1 MNFARNAQSTLLTQ
15 LALTGLGFLL
25 SVVLARWLSPAD
37 RGLFAVVMTFVLIAD
52 YLTQLGLRLA
62 VIYRIGRAGT
72 PPARAV
78 AASVQLSLLAFALIA
93 TVVLLASDWLRARFL
108 DGSAEGFLWVALAL
122 TALEVFGGLFE
133 SIARAV
139 DRFDL
144 RNLHQIG
151 ITVVSLGAAAV
162 VLIGYGGGPLAALA
176 AIAGARAL
184 LGALFIG
191 FVVAQ
196 TGFDPR
202 PDRAELGATLRF
214 GLQGYLQML
223 FGKLHERVDV
233 LLLAWLAV
241 DPAQIAAYAIAVS
254 VIDRLR
260 VVPDAIGSALLPKLA
275 VLPHEETGVYTARI
289 TRHSLLWVC
298 ASALALGLVAPP
310 LLPLVFGPAYAAS
323 VAPFFVLLP
332 ATVLLT
338 VRRVLA
344 NYFTA
349 SGWPGFNA
357 GVQAIALAINVAVN
371 LVAIPRWGIVGA
383 AFASLCSYGFEGI
396 ATVVGFSRE
405 TGVPLR
411 ELIRFRRGDAE
422 PYVERLRDLFA
433 SRSDA

>member
-1 MNFARNAQSTLLTQ
+1 MNFARNAQSTLLTL

-37 RGLFAVVMTFVLIAD
+37 RGLFAMVMTFVLIAD
-52 YLTQLGLRLA
+52 QLTQLGLRLA
-62 VIYRIGRAGT
+62 VIYRIGRAGAPT
-72 PPARAV
+72 ARAV
-78 AASVQLSLLAFALIA
+78 AASVELSLLAFAVTA
-93 TVVLLASDWLRARFL
+93 TLALGAGDWLRAHFLADAPARFL
-108 DGSAEGFLWVALAL
+108 WIALVL

-133 SIARAV
+133 AIARAI

-144 RNLHQIG
+144 RNLHQIAITLVELCAAG
-151 ITVVSLGAAAV
+151 I

-176 AIAGARAL
+176 AIAGARVL
-184 LGALFIG
+184 LTAAFVG
-191 FVVAQ
+191 FMLTK

-202 PDRAELGATLRF
+202 PGRAELGATLRF
-214 GLQGYLQML
+214 GFQGHLQTL
-223 FGKLHERVDV
+223 FGKLHERADV

-241 DPAQIAAYAIAVS
+241 DPAQIAAYVIAVS

-260 VVPDAIGSALLPKLA
+260 VVPDSIGSALLPKLA
-275 VLPHEETGVYTARI
+275 VLPHEETGAYTARI

-298 ASALALGLVAPP
+298 ASALGLALVAPP
-310 LLPLVFGPAYAAS
+310 LLPLVYGPAYSAS
-323 VAPFFVLLP
+323 VAPFYVLLP

-338 VRRVLA
+338 VRRVIA

-357 GVQAIALAINVAVN
+357 GVQAIAAGINIAVN

-383 AFASLCSYGFEGI
+383 AAASLVSYGFESI
-396 ATVVGFSRE
+396 ATVIAFGRV
-405 TGVPLR
+405 TGVPFG
-411 ELIRFRRGDAE
+411 ELVRFRRGDAE
-422 PYVERLRDLFA
+422 TYVARLRELFA

>member
-1 MNFARNAQSTLLTQ
+1 M
-15 LALTGLGFLL
+15 
-25 SVVLARWLSPAD
+25 
-37 RGLFAVVMTFVLIAD
+37 
-52 YLTQLGLRLA
+52 
-62 VIYRIGRAGT
+62 
-72 PPARAV
+72 
-78 AASVQLSLLAFALIA
+78 
-93 TVVLLASDWLRARFL
+93 
-108 DGSAEGFLWVALAL
+108 ALAL

-151 ITVVSLGAAAV
+151 ITVVSLGAAGV

-176 AIAGARAL
+176 AIAGARVL
-184 LGALFIG
+184 LAAVFIG

-260 VVPDAIGSALLPKLA
+260 VVPDAIGSACCRSWPCCRTRRPA
-275 VLPHEETGVYTARI
+275 PTPRASPDTACCG
-289 TRHSLLWVC
+289 C
-298 ASALALGLVAPP
+298 ARRRWRSRLVAPP

-338 VRRVLA
+338 VRRVVA

-357 GVQAIALAINVAVN
+357 GVQAVAAGDQRRGEPGRDPALGH
-371 LVAIPRWGIVGA
+371 RRRG
-383 AFASLCSYGFEGI
+383 
-396 ATVVGFSRE
+396 
-405 TGVPLR
+405 LR
-411 ELIRFRRGDAE
+411 EPGART
-422 PYVERLRDLFA
+422 A
-433 SRSDA
+433 SRASRRWWASSARPACRCAS